1 MKGRVEGRVAVMRA
15 AILLGVLLPLAGQ
28 NGFAQAGNAV
38 VRGRVLDRSSG
49 DPIARAIVSLEER
62 VMALTAADGGFA
74 IDELSP
80 GTYQFTVRRLGFEP
94 AHASLEVDDSDRQAD
109 LTIFLEP
116 LTLQLDP
123 VTVLGEEGSRVLQ
136 LEDFYERRA
145 FGFGHFLTRA
155 DIEKRGTARVRDL
168 FQLIPN
174 FWTGRGRGCQPSL
187 FLDGLRLR
195 GDAKTVLNIFRRTDV
210 LDMLEFLISV
220 GDIAG
225 IEIYAGPSQVPARFN
240 MTSGGCPGR
249 AIVVWTR

>member
-80 GTYQFTVRRLGFEP
+80 GTYEFTVRRLGFAP
-94 AHASLEVDDSDRQAD
+94 AHASLVVDDPDAQAD

-116 LTLQLDP
+116 LPLYLDP
-123 VTVLGEEGSRVLQ
+123 VTVRGEEGSRVC
-136 LEDFYERRA
+136 
-145 FGFGHFLTRA
+145 GFGRAHSGGHSGRTFLYSRGGSGRSPSARHCRTA
-155 DIEKRGTARVRDL
+155 DTGTALLRPPPRA
-168 FQLIPN
+168 
-174 FWTGRGRGCQPSL
+174 GR
-187 FLDGLRLR
+187 
-195 GDAKTVLNIFRRTDV
+195 
-210 LDMLEFLISV
+210 
-220 GDIAG
+220 
-225 IEIYAGPSQVPARFN
+225 
-240 MTSGGCPGR
+240 
-249 AIVVWTR
+249 